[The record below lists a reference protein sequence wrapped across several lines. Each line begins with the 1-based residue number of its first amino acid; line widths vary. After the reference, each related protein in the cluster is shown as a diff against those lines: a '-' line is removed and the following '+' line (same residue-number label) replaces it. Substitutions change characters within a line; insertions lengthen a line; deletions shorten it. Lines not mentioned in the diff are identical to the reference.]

1 MDGKGPDRRSAG
13 NLVPETRQVAR
24 PPRGGAPA
32 AGARVQAWFLT
43 FMVAGGM
50 GHRQEAVQG
59 LGVPDARVRLL
70 AAMSWFVGLFYCGW
84 VSRLL

>member
-1 MDGKGPDRRSAG
+1 MAKGPTEGALGTWSPRLGRWPA
-13 NLVPETRQVAR
+13 

-32 AGARVQAWFLT
+32 AGGPRVRAWFLT

-70 AAMSWFVGLFYCGW
+70 AAMSWFVGLF
-84 VSRLL
+84 